1 MEATAKEGLKGFNM
15 GAGESQDLQQ
25 VEQDIKILRT
35 ISSEL
40 YLRHSEIASSGH
52 YMFIT

>member
-25 VEQDIKILRT
+25 VEQ
-35 ISSEL
+35 SENK
-40 YLRHSEIASSGH
+40 
-52 YMFIT
+52 T